1 MGKFSEMDILIQE
14 SYGFKTGYDIGY
26 KAGFNE
32 AKEASEEMVKE
43 ILADK
48 DFHGIH
54 IRLEK

>member
-1 MGKFSEMDILIQE
+1 MGKFSEIDILIRE

-32 AKEASEEMVKE
+32 AKEVSKKIVKDVLETSGKE
-43 ILADK
+43 ILR
-48 DFHGIH
+48 

>member
-14 SYGFKTGYDIGY
+14 SYDRGY

-32 AKEASEEMVKE
+32 AKEASKEMVKD
-43 ILADK
+43 ILDTSEK
-48 DFHGIH
+48 DFHGVR